1 MSPTRGQDPAEPED
15 PAGID
20 GPAGLRS
27 VTVAADPGPDGPPP
41 GADVTSF
48 GSPRRSLWGTG
59 EALRIDLPAPWPDH
73 IEVVTRILGSIPTV
87 DEVRTPGSGPV
98 AFGAL
103 PFDRRAGATLLVPS
117 VLFGRTA
124 EGLHWRTTV
133 GVSDTT
139 GHDDAPDVAPR
150 AGSTPPAPL
159 AAPTSVT
166 VRSVRSPREW
176 CAAVHD
182 ATERIRDGE
191 LTKVVLAREL
201 EVTSDVGLDAA
212 TLLARLRAVHPG
224 ALCFA
229 IDGFVGAS
237 PELLVSRVG
246 DVVRAQPMAGTTART
261 GEPAVDQRRAAE
273 LLASHKNRVE
283 HQITI
288 DMVHDTLLR
297 WCSFLDAEPEP
308 SVVAAGPVQH
318 LATVV
323 EGRLSRPAAPVLE
336 LVAELHPTPAVGG
349 WPRSTALTL
358 IDQLE
363 SADRGRYAG
372 PVGWIDADGNG
383 AWAVGIRSVQ
393 LADRRARLFAG
404 VGVVADSDPVAE
416 LEETRSKAQALL
428 QSIVRI

>member
-1 MSPTRGQDPAEPED
+1 MSD
-15 PAGID
+15 
-20 GPAGLRS
+20 PAGLRS
-27 VTVAADPGPDGPPP
+27 VTSAVDPGPDGPPP
-41 GADVTSF
+41 GTDVTSF

-73 IEVVTRILGSIPTV
+73 VETVTEVLRSIPTV
-87 DEVRTPGSGPV
+87 DEVGTPGSGPV

-103 PFDRRAGATLLVPS
+103 PFDRRVGATLVVPS

-133 GVSDTT
+133 SRSEAFHDESGSDPAA
-139 GHDDAPDVAPR
+139 APPE
-150 AGSTPPAPL
+150 SPPAPT
-159 AAPTSVT
+159 AIT
-166 VRSVRSPREW
+166 VRSMRSPHEW
-176 CAAVHD
+176 CAAVQD
-182 ATERIRDGE
+182 ATDRIRQGE

-201 EVTSDVGLDAA
+201 EVDSDIALDAA
-212 TLLARLRAVHPG
+212 SLLARLRTVHPA

-261 GEPAVDQRRAAE
+261 GDASVDQRRAAE
-273 LLASHKNRVE
+273 LLASQKNRIE

-288 DMVHDTLLR
+288 DMVHDTLLP

-336 LVAELHPTPAVGG
+336 LVAGLHPTPAVGG
-349 WPRSTALTL
+349 WPRETALTL

-372 PVGWIDADGNG
+372 PVGWIDAEGNG

-393 LADRRARLFAG
+393 IAGRRARLFAG
-404 VGVVADSDPVAE
+404 VGVVADSDPSAE